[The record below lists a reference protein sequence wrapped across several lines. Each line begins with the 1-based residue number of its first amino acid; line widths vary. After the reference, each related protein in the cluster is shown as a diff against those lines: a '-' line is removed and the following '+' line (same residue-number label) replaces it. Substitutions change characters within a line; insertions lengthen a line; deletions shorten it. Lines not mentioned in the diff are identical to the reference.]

1 MKADAHPLG
10 TIFGLPQQLM
20 APLFQRPYVW
30 EKGRQWEPL
39 WEDIR
44 GVAEALYRGN
54 EEIKPHFLGAIVLD
68 QQLVPQLVPVPH
80 VSTRFIIDGQQ
91 GLAYGSCSRRRA
103 SASRTSAGGAARTWA
118 ARVSASS
125 LAVSGSAS
133 TSGTASTASATSC
146 ARTSV

>member
-1 MKADAHPLG
+1 MKADAYPLS

-44 GVAEALYRGN
+44 GVAEELHAGN
-54 EEIKPHFLGAIVLD
+54 EQIKPHFLGAIVLD
-68 QQLVPQLVPVPH
+68 QQLVPVPH